1 MEPHSH
7 LTQQIQLL
15 AGVLSPELVLVII
28 PLILLVFFFF
38 FQAVAFYPINGFM
51 FRLAKKMLH
60 LKYKKKK
67 ILTPQLIIETLNE
80 VSISETT
87 EDEQQLMKGVARFG
101 DIDVKEIMRSRMDIT
116 AVEITMSFDYLIQ
129 TVISSGYSRIPI
141 YEDSIDQIK
150 GIVYVK
156 DLLPYTRN
164 IDHKDWKRLIRKAWF
179 IPENKSISDLLHEFQ
194 EKHIH
199 LAIVIDEFGGTA
211 GIVTMEDILEE
222 IVGEINDEYDNDTE
236 DRIYH
241 QLSEY
246 EYLFEAKVTL
256 NDFCKIT
263 GMDDAL
269 FDDLPGDPDTLA
281 GLILELA
288 GRIPE
293 VGYEVQFE
301 KLDFVIESVDKRRIR
316 RIRVK
321 IPQVADTDE

>member
-7 LTQQIQLL
+7 LTQQIPLL
-15 AGVLSPELVLVII
+15 AGVLSPELVLVVI
-28 PLILLVFFFF
+28 PLILLVFFFS

-51 FRLAKKMLH
+51 FRLAKKMFH

-67 ILTPQLIIETLNE
+67 ILTPQLVIETLNE

-141 YEDSIDQIK
+141 YEGSIDQIK

-164 IDHKDWKRLIRKAWF
+164 IDNKDWKRLIRKAWF

>member
-1 MEPHSH
+1 MEPHSI
-7 LTQQIQLL
+7 TQHIPLL
-15 AGVLSPELVLVII
+15 AGVLSPEMILVII
-28 PLILLVFFFF
+28 PLILLVLLFL
-38 FQAVAFYPINGFM
+38 FQSIVFYPINGFLI
-51 FRLAKKMLH
+51 RLAMKLFHIKFH
-60 LKYKKKK
+60 KKKE
-67 ILTPQLIIETLNE
+67 LTPQLVLETLND
-80 VSISETT
+80 VAISETT

-116 AVEITMSFDYLIQ
+116 AVEITMSFDHLIQ

-141 YEDSIDQIK
+141 YEGSIDQIK

-156 DLLPYTRN
+156 DLLPYTKN
-164 IDHKDWKRLIRKAWF
+164 IDTKDWKRLIRKAWF
-179 IPENKSISDLLHEFQ
+179 ITENKSISDLLHEFQ

-199 LAIVIDEFGGTA
+199 LAIVIDEFGGTTA
-211 GIVTMEDILEE
+211 IVTMEDILEE

-241 QLSEY
+241 QLNEY

-263 GMDDAL
+263 DTDDNL
-269 FDDLPGDPDTLA
+269 FDDLAGDPDTLA

-293 VGYEVQFE
+293 AGYEVKFE
-301 KLDFVIESVDKRRIR
+301 KLNFVVESVDKRRIR

-321 IPQVADTDE
+321 LPQVSDTDE

>member
-1 MEPHSH
+1 MEPHSQ
-7 LTQQIQLL
+7 LIYQIPLL
-15 AGVLSPELVLVII
+15 AGVLLPELILVTILLLLFVLLLFLLRIGFSPITGFLFRFARLLLNLKYHKKKDLTPELVL
-28 PLILLVFFFF
+28 
-38 FQAVAFYPINGFM
+38 
-51 FRLAKKMLH
+51 
-60 LKYKKKK
+60 
-67 ILTPQLIIETLNE
+67 ETLNE
-80 VSISETT
+80 IVISDTT
-87 EDEQQLMKGVARFG
+87 KEEQQLMKGVARFG

-116 AVEITMSFDYLIQ
+116 AVEIKMSFDHLIQ

-141 YEDSIDQIK
+141 YEESIDQIK

-164 IDHKDWKRLIRKAWF
+164 VDTKDWNRLIRKAWF
-179 IPENKSISDLLHEFQ
+179 ITENKNISDLLHEFQ

-199 LAIVIDEFGGTA
+199 LAIVVDEFGGTA

-222 IVGEINDEYDNDTE
+222 IVGEINDEYDNDTDE
-236 DRIYH
+236 RIYH
-241 QLSEY
+241 QLNEN
-246 EYLFEAKVTL
+246 EFLFEAKVTL

-263 GMDDAL
+263 DTDDTL
-269 FDDLPGDPDTLA
+269 FDNLSGDPDTLA

-301 KLDFVIESVDKRRIR
+301 GLDFVVESVDKRRIR

-321 IPQVADTDE
+321 LPQLTDTDE

>member
-1 MEPHSH
+1 MEPHSP
-7 LTQQIQLL
+7 LSQYSPLL
-15 AGVLSPELVLVII
+15 AGVLSPEIVLVII
-28 PLILLVFFFF
+28 PLLFFVLLFL
-38 FQAVAFYPINGFM
+38 FQSIVFYPINGFL
-51 FRLAKKMLH
+51 FRLAKKLFH
-60 LKYKKKK
+60 LKYHKKKD
-67 ILTPQLIIETLNE
+67 LTPQLVLETLNDAT
-80 VSISETT
+80 ISETT
-87 EDEQQLMKGVARFG
+87 EEEQQLMKGVARFG

-116 AVEITMSFDYLIQ
+116 AVEITMSFDQLIQ

-141 YEDSIDQIK
+141 YEGTIDQIK

-156 DLLPYTRN
+156 DLLPYTKN
-164 IDHKDWKRLIRKAWF
+164 IDTKDWSRLIRKAWF
-179 IPENKSISDLLHEFQ
+179 ITENKSISDLLHEFQ

-263 GMDDAL
+263 DTEDNL

-293 VGYEVQFE
+293 VGYEVKFE
-301 KLDFVIESVDKRRIR
+301 KLDFVVESVDKRRIR

-321 IPQVADTDE
+321 LPQVADTDE